1 MCIIVAKKKE
11 VELPKIEYLEN
22 CFDFNNDGAGFMYV
36 DRGKVVIDKGYMKFK
51 DFKHQYEKLCKRFN
65 NFKNK
70 ALVMHFRIGTSG
82 TNSRENTHPYCI
94 SNDYKELHKTKI
106 VTDLG
111 VVHNGIIHNYTP
123 SDTKN
128 KHNTN
133 DTQEFI
139 MRYLY
144 PLYTNWKDFYKN
156 EYILEGIG
164 DITGSKFT
172 FLNTKEELY
181 FVGEFVEDK
190 GVMYSNNSYNYGK
203 SYYYGTSSYKW
214 EPTWDTSTRNYLTSV
229 AKMFDKGKEVEEK
242 EVEVENLLKLEP
254 TWYVG
259 DGYNISKVGTRDL
272 YVDWYTY
279 TLYEMKENNTLFE
292 IGTNVWVYDENYEEV
307 I

>member
-22 CFDFNNDGAGFMYV
+22 SFDFNNDGAGFMYV

-51 DFKHQYEKLCKRFN
+51 DFKHQYEKLCKKFN

-82 TNSRENTHPYCI
+82 TNSRENTHPYAI
-94 SNDYKELHKTKI
+94 SDNYKELHKTKVI
-106 VTDLG
+106 TDLG
-111 VVHNGIIHNYTP
+111 VVHNGIIHSYTP
-123 SDTKN
+123 TGKN

-139 MRYLY
+139 MKYLY
-144 PLYTNWKDFYKN
+144 PLYKNYKDFYKN
-156 EYILEGIG
+156 DYIMEGIG
-164 DITGSKFT
+164 DITGSKLT
-172 FLNTKEELY
+172 FLDTNEELY
-181 FVGEFVEDK
+181 FVGDFIEED
-190 GVMYSNNSYNYGK
+190 GVMYSNSSYEYGK
-203 SYYYGTSSYKW
+203 SYYYGHYSGKY

-229 AKMFDKGKEVEEK
+229 AKMFDEG
-242 EVEVENLLKLEP
+242 VEVDEKDVEVSDLLELEP

-259 DGYNISKVGTRDL
+259 DGYNISKVGDRHL
-272 YVDWYTY
+272 YVDFYTY

-292 IGTNVWVYDENYEEV
+292 IGNNVWVYDENYEEV

>member
-22 CFDFNNDGAGFMYV
+22 SFDFNNDGAGFMYV

-51 DFKHQYEKLCKRFN
+51 DFKHQYEKLCKKFN
-65 NFKNK
+65 NFKDK

-82 TNSRENTHPYCI
+82 TNSRENTHPYAI
-94 SNDYKELHKTKI
+94 SDNYKELHRTKV

-111 VVHNGIIHNYTP
+111 VVHNGIIHSYTP
-123 SDTKN
+123 TGKN

-139 MRYLY
+139 MKYLY
-144 PLYTNWKDFYKN
+144 PLYKNYKDFYKN
-156 EYILEGIG
+156 KYIMEGIG
-164 DITGSKFT
+164 EITGSKLT
-172 FLNTKEELY
+172 FLDTNEELY
-181 FVGEFVEDK
+181 FVGDFIEED
-190 GVMYSNNSYNYGK
+190 GVMYSNGSYEYGK
-203 SYYYGTSSYKW
+203 TYYYKYSSGKY

-229 AKMFDKGKEVEEK
+229 AKMFDEA
-242 EVEVENLLKLEP
+242 VEVDEKDVEVGDLLELEP

-259 DGYNISKVGTRDL
+259 DGYNISKVGDRHL
-272 YVDWYTY
+272 YVDFYTY

-292 IGTNVWVYDENYEEV
+292 IGNNVWVYDENYEEV